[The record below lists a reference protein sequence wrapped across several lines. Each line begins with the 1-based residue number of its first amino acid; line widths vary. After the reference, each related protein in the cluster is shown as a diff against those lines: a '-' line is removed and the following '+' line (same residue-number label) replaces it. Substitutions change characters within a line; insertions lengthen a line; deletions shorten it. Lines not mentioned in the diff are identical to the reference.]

1 MSFMDSIKSCFGKYI
16 TFAGRAPRSEF
27 WFFMLFIWLV
37 TAVLQGLMFTM
48 VDTSGMMAA
57 AQSGTPYE
65 PGIGMGFPIV
75 PLILLVVF
83 ILITFLPNLSVMVRR
98 LHDTGRSGWWYWIAL
113 IPLIGIF
120 ILLYFFISKGTD
132 GDNDYG
138 PDPLA

>member
-1 MSFMDSIKSCFGKYI
+1 MSFMDAIKSCFGKYA

-37 TAVLQGLMFTM
+37 MVILQVLMYGMI
-48 VDTSGMMAA
+48 DTSGMMAA
-57 AQSGTPYE
+57 AQNGTYE
-65 PGIGMGFPIV
+65 PGMGMGLPIV

-83 ILITFLPNLSVMVRR
+83 ALVTFLPNLSVMVRR

-113 IPLIGIF
+113 IPVIGIF
-120 ILLYFFISKGTD
+120 ILLYFFISKGTE